1 MSTGAKPEDGAPAD
15 TTPSLANRQRA
26 GLQGYVTHQSF
37 KGMRMPATVQNL
49 VMRDYIT
56 RAGAQ
61 LRLSVGEY
69 YFDNCYVQLYSMLRK
84 LDELEGIV
92 MCSLFMLPSDPA
104 KRRWIYDRF
113 LESGAAL
120 HCVFEGLVIKDEETM
135 QRAEDLLQMNA
146 ALDVAPTTIDPALLP
161 PIDGVDTFT

>member
-1 MSTGAKPEDGAPAD
+1 MAEG
-15 TTPSLANRQRA
+15 ANRTRS

-56 RAGAQ
+56 RKGAQ
-61 LRLSVGEY
+61 IRLSVGEY
-69 YFDNCYVQLYSMLRK
+69 FFDNCFVQLYSMLRK
-84 LDELEGIV
+84 LDEIEGIV
-92 MCSLFMLPSDPA
+92 MCSLFMMPEDPG

-120 HCVFEGLVIKDEETM
+120 HFVFEDIVVEDEEGVL
-135 QRAEDLLQMNA
+135 RAEELLQMNA
-146 ALDVAPTTIDPALLP
+146 ALDVAPTKIDPSLLP
-161 PIDGVDTFT
+161 AIEGIDTFS

>member
-1 MSTGAKPEDGAPAD
+1 MTDAATGA
-15 TTPSLANRQRA
+15 NRARS

-49 VMRDYIT
+49 VMRDYIS
-56 RAGAQ
+56 RKGAQ

-69 YFDNCYVQLYSMLRK
+69 FFDNCFVQLYSMLRR
-84 LDELEGIV
+84 LDEIEGIV
-92 MCSLFMLPSDPA
+92 MCSLFMMPENPE

-120 HCVFEGLVIKDEETM
+120 HFVFEDLVVQDEDGVR
-135 QRAEDLLQMNA
+135 RAEELLRMNA
-146 ALDVAPTTIDPALLP
+146 ALDAAPTRIDPSLLP
-161 PIDGVDTFT
+161 PIEGIDSFS

>member
-1 MSTGAKPEDGAPAD
+1 MAEG
-15 TTPSLANRQRA
+15 ANRTRS

-56 RAGAQ
+56 RKGAQ
-61 LRLSVGEY
+61 IRLSVGEY
-69 YFDNCYVQLYSMLRK
+69 FFDNCFVQLYSMLRK
-84 LDELEGIV
+84 LDEIEGIV
-92 MCSLFMLPSDPA
+92 MCSLFMMPEDPG

-120 HCVFEGLVIKDEETM
+120 HFVFEDLVVDDEDGIR
-135 QRAEDLLQMNA
+135 RAEQEEGGGK
-146 ALDVAPTTIDPALLP
+146 PGHRRPRPGPAQP
-161 PIDGVDTFT
+161 PKSRAWAGRQSGGRSDFSRSLGG